1 MNIVNM
7 HMLNMT
13 ICSLNNR
20 IQVLIV
26 HINYRERISL
36 NLVIRLCICQ
46 AEVYK
51 QGCRG
56 EGISL
61 ALILSGSIVQYT
73 VLPHACIYCVY
84 IFRNR

>member
-1 MNIVNM
+1 
-7 HMLNMT
+7 MLNMT

-51 QGCRG
+51 H
-56 EGISL
+56 E
-61 ALILSGSIVQYT
+61 
-73 VLPHACIYCVY
+73 Y
-84 IFRNR
+84 IGYPNRAVAVKEFPLR